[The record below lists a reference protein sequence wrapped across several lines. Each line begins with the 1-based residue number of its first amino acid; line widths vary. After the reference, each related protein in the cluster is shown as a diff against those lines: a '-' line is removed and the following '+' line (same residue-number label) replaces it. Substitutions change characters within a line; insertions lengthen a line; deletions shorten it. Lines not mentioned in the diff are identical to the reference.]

1 MDAGDL
7 NSGLHVWLASALPTE
22 ASLQPHAFWGGGRAE
37 FCFVVSACLGLVILL
52 S

>member
-1 MDAGDL
+1 MDARDL

-22 ASLQPHAFWGGGRAE
+22 ASLQPHAFLGGTI
-37 FCFVVSACLGLVILL
+37 GLSLALYHFGLMVLL